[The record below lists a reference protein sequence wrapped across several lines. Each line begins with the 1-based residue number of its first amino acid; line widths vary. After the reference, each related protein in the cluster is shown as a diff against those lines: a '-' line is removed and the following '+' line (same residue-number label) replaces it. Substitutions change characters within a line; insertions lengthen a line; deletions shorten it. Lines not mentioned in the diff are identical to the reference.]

1 MLEQRRHLIASM
13 TASVPSRKRTE
24 HTMGKRRR
32 AREFALQVLYQ
43 LDIRKER
50 AEEVLHQFWKENDVE
65 KEVQNFTNILVKG
78 VEEKRSEI
86 DKLLSEYALNWD
98 LSRMSVVDRN
108 ILRLGSLEILFLKEI
123 PFAVSI
129 NEAIELAKS
138 FGTDDSFKFI
148 NGILNRVKDVSPPP

>member
-1 MLEQRRHLIASM
+1 
-13 TASVPSRKRTE
+13 
-24 HTMGKRRR
+24 MGKRRR

-50 AEEVLHQFWKENDVE
+50 AEEVLHQFWKENDDE

-86 DKLLSEYALNWD
+86 DKLLTEYALNWD
-98 LSRMSVVDRN
+98 LSRMSVVDRS
-108 ILRLGSLEILFLKEI
+108 ILRLGTFEILFLKEI